1 MDSRY
6 TYNRNLIDSALIA
19 QLIWF
24 VIAGHVGSFDQSTYY
39 GRGEGWL
46 LLKCILFFSA

>member
-19 QLIWF
+19 QLIRF
-24 VIAGHVGSFDQSTYY
+24 VIADLVGLFDQSTY
-39 GRGEGWL
+39 
-46 LLKCILFFSA
+46 